1 MIIIMFNRH
10 LTDLYKI
17 KNQEGVQ
24 RKLLRLE
31 EVVKAKKKEK
41 IQGRG

>member
-1 MIIIMFNRH
+1 MFNRH

-31 EVVKAKKKEK
+31 EVVKHKEK
-41 IQGRG
+41 RKDPG